1 MNIVDVLTDYWQCP
15 HAVHDRLDGSGVS
28 VVHLPLG
35 DPELELLPDR
45 GDVVFR
51 QRQHLGD
58 RGVLVSLV
66 QHWILCQGYQ
76 NSANVLVWIFLFIFL
91 QIFWRYYLKPLI

>member
-1 MNIVDVLTDYWQCP
+1 MVLVLDIVDVLTDYWQCP
-15 HAVHDRLDGSGVS
+15 HTVHDWLDGGGVS
-28 VVHLPLG
+28 AVHLPLG

-45 GDVVFR
+45 SDVVFR

-66 QHWILCQGYQ
+66 QLWILCE
-76 NSANVLVWIFLFIFL
+76 
-91 QIFWRYYLKPLI
+91 